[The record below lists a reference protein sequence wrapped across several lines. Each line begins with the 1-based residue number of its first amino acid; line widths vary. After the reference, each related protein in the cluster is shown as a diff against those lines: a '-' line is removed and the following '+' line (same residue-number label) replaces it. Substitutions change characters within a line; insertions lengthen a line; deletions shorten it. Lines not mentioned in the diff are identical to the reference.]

1 MTNILCLNN
10 SGENNIFMLNSSGF
24 EFSVKLHFAV
34 ENTSREHEYVCVSVK
49 SVD

>member
-1 MTNILCLNN
+1 MCLDPSDALNN
-10 SGENNIFMLNSSGF
+10 SAENMLNSSGF